1 MKLWELAGAED
12 DRVFSPYC
20 WRIRLAL
27 AHKGLAA
34 ESVPWRFTEKSA
46 IAATGQGAVPVLE
59 DGADLLHDSWAIAL
73 HLEKTRPENPL
84 FAGASAQSLAFFFKQ
99 WVERTVHLP
108 MLKVVIVD
116 IHRHLHASDQAY
128 FRESREKRFGQ
139 TLEAVAGDTK
149 AAVAALSAALDPL
162 RPVIVQHPFV
172 SGATPGFADYALF
185 GAFQWARAV
194 SPTRLL
200 APDDPLFGWRE
211 RMLDLFDGLAR
222 KATGY
227 PVWA

>member
-12 DRVFSPYC
+12 DRLFSPYC
-20 WRIRLAL
+20 WRVRMAL

-34 ESVPWRFTEKSA
+34 ESVPWRFTEKSV

-59 DGADLLHDSWAIAL
+59 DGTNLLHDSWTIAQ
-73 HLEKTRPENPL
+73 HLEKTRPGQPL
-84 FAGASAQSLAFFFKQ
+84 FAGASGQSLAFFFKH

-128 FRESREKRFGQ
+128 FRASREKRFGQ

-172 SGATPGFADYALF
+172 SGATPGFADYVLF
-185 GAFQWARAV
+185 SAFQWARVV

-200 APDDPLFGWRE
+200 EPDDPLFGWRE
-211 RMLDLFDGLAR
+211 RMLDLFDGLA
-222 KATGY
+222 
-227 PVWA
+227 